1 MRRMAKLLIIISL
14 SVFFISTQSFLFGA
28 STTLTD
34 TETEIYE
41 AFSEINE
48 LVSLLETD
56 NTATYNQLLTT
67 NSKLVENVS
76 SSAAMAMNAVTD
88 TQTPF
93 ISAFLWGCIFNVP
106 GMLIVGI
113 TTGFDSYHMKKSA
126 WGCLIS
132 SLLWSS
138 GGYFFSL

>member
-14 SVFFISTQSFLFGA
+14 SVIFISTQSFLFGA

-48 LVSLLETD
+48 LVSLVETD

-132 SLLWSS
+132 SLLWGS

>member
-1 MRRMAKLLIIISL
+1 MNRMAKQLIIIFL
-14 SVFFISTQSFLFGA
+14 SVLFIGTQSFLFGA
-28 STTLTD
+28 NTTLTD

-48 LVSLLETD
+48 LVSLIETD

-67 NSKLVENVS
+67 NSLLVENVS
-76 SSAAMAMNAVTD
+76 ASAAMAMNTVTD

-132 SLLWSS
+132 SLLWGGS
-138 GGYFFSL
+138 GYFFSL

>member
-1 MRRMAKLLIIISL
+1 MEKISKHLIIIFL
-14 SVFFISTQSFLFGA
+14 SSFFLGIQLFSFGA
-28 STTLTD
+28 SSSINE

-41 AFSEINE
+41 VFSEINQ
-48 LVSLLETD
+48 LVSLIETD
-56 NTATYNQLLTT
+56 HTATYNQLLIT

-76 SSAAMAMNAVTD
+76 ASAAMAMNAVTD

-113 TTGFDSYHMKKSA
+113 TTGFDSYHIKKSA

-132 SLLWSS
+132 SLLWGS
-138 GGYFFSL
+138 GGYFFNL

>member
-1 MRRMAKLLIIISL
+1 MAKLLIIISL
-14 SVFFISTQSFLFGA
+14 SVIFISTQSFLFGA

-48 LVSLLETD
+48 LVSLVETD

-132 SLLWSS
+132 SLLWGS